1 MRINNMSNVSS
12 VYKATKVKK
21 AYKQNSGQGPKDSVS
36 LSSFAKE
43 LSVAK
48 RAIDSTPDVR
58 QEKVS
63 AIKQQIKEGTYDVS
77 AEQVAEKILANS

>member
-12 VYKATKVKK
+12 LYNTTKAKK
-21 AYKQNSGQGPKDSVS
+21 AYKQESGKGPKDSVS

-48 RAIDSTPDVR
+48 RAIDASPDVR
-58 QEKVS
+58 QDKVY
-63 AIKQQIKEGTYDVS
+63 AIKEQIKEGTYNVS
-77 AEQVAEKILANS
+77 AEQVAERILAK